1 MRCSSII
8 GAGLGGTLADP
19 VKNYPSIFKPNSI
32 FDRFPFL
39 LPNLVCTFVVVLGLV
54 VGVLFLEESHEDKKH
69 RRDLGLE
76 LGQRIVRL
84 FQWKGNGAVD
94 LTETRETAHVFSLD
108 EKRPSYQSTDSSR
121 TSITSANEDGDFD
134 PEYSPIPST
143 SEKLSWRQGFTAQ
156 VLLIIIGYGILA
168 LYV

>member
-1 MRCSSII
+1 M
-8 GAGLGGTLADP
+8 GGTLADP

-54 VGVLFLEESHEDKKH
+54 VGILFLEESHEDKKY

-84 FQWKGNGAVD
+84 FQWKCKANEVGD

-121 TSITSANEDGDFD
+121 TSITSANEDVDFD

-143 SEKLSWRQGFTAQ
+143 REKLSWRQGFTAQ

-168 LYV
+168 LYVLNCT